1 MRGPVATTTDLRP
14 QVAAGTGAG
23 ARTAGRERAPAPPRL
38 RGVDVARGLAVIG
51 MLFVDNSGNDAIT
64 PQLVHVGWNGLHVA
78 DVVFPVFL
86 LVVGVSIPFSA
97 RAQRPGAVLWRVA
110 KLLLLGVALVT
121 AKYGWHGFGPGV
133 LGHIAGAYLL
143 CWLLLR
149 LPERAQVPVAAGV
162 LAAVSALYLAV
173 PVPGTGSPALQPH
186 ASWGSWFDGA
196 VGVLGDGAE
205 GPHAW
210 LPSAV
215 TVFLGVLAG
224 RVLRD
229 RPGPGAVRALL
240 ARGAA
245 LVAGGLLL
253 SLALPLNKHL
263 WTPSYVLV
271 TGGIGLAVLA
281 GTHRLVDLRGI
292 ARPFRPAE
300 VLGAN
305 AIVAFV
311 LSELLFRAVLGD
323 AVQPVVVGWLSGGT
337 GEVAAAY
344 LYPAASVLLIGGVCW
359 ALVRRGI
366 VVRI

>member
-1 MRGPVATTTDLRP
+1 
-14 QVAAGTGAG
+14 
-23 ARTAGRERAPAPPRL
+23 
-38 RGVDVARGLAVIG
+38 
-51 MLFVDNSGNDAIT
+51 MLFVDNSGNDAIS

-86 LVVGVSIPFSA
+86 LVVGVSMPFSA
-97 RAQRPGAVLWRVA
+97 RAQRPKSVLWRVA
-110 KLLLLGVALVT
+110 KLMLLGVVLVT
-121 AKYGWHGFGPGV
+121 AKYGWQGFGPGV

-162 LAAVSALYLAV
+162 LAAVGLLYLAV
-173 PVPGTGSPALQPH
+173 PVPGVGSPALQPG
-186 ASWGSWFDGA
+186 ASWAGWLDST

-229 RPGPGAVRALL
+229 RRGPEAVRVLL
-240 ARGAA
+240 TRGAA
-245 LVAGGLLL
+245 LGAAGLLL
-253 SLALPLNKHL
+253 ALVLPLNKHL
-263 WTPSYVLV
+263 WSPSYVLV
-271 TGGIGLAVLA
+271 TGGIGLAVL
-281 GTHRLVDLRGI
+281 GLTHWLVDLRGVT
-292 ARPFRPAE
+292 RPFRPAE
-300 VLGAN
+300 VLGTN

-311 LSELLFRAVLGD
+311 LSELLFRAVLGHL
-323 AVQPVVVGWLSGGT
+323 AQPAVVGWLSGWT

-359 ALVRRGI
+359 GLLRRGI